1 MDDQSVW
8 KLLNA
13 ASDPKANITGMVQKL
28 KGKTKETAKVETEKV
43 EAPIVDPSGAGRA
56 EGRDDLAVC
65 QWQTTCSKV
74 IKIGIQSISLSLSLA
89 QYVYIYIDRYFNM
102 FHHFLQLVSPAWFPP
117 PLGPRRSD
125 PVHSEQCANRLAGPQ
140 HSGAHADSREG
151 VPPDEGWQ
159 CQPFR
164 VPRVDGTRMT
174 GSTGGEGIFLK
185 EAWDK

>member
-74 IKIGIQSISLSLSLA
+74 IKIGIQSISLSLSLSRA
-89 QYVYIYIDRYFNM
+89 ICIYI
-102 FHHFLQLVSPAWFPP
+102 
-117 PLGPRRSD
+117 
-125 PVHSEQCANRLAGPQ
+125 
-140 HSGAHADSREG
+140 
-151 VPPDEGWQ
+151 
-159 CQPFR
+159 
-164 VPRVDGTRMT
+164 
-174 GSTGGEGIFLK
+174 
-185 EAWDK
+185 